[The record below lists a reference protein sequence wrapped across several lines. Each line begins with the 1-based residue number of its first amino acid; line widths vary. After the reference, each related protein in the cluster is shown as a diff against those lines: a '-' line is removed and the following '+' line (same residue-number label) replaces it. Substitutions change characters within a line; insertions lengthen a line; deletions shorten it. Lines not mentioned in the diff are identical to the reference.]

1 MPKEERISFF
11 FDQLG
16 NSIACFKLITIWE
29 CLGIHVFDRRCFH
42 LSSLFDIFGLI
53 KNNRL
58 GIAKNKY
65 EITVNMEQQ
74 NPLENEVRTNIQ
86 TD

>member
-1 MPKEERISFF
+1 MFPFEFSFP
-11 FDQLG
+11 
-16 NSIACFKLITIWE
+16 
-29 CLGIHVFDRRCFH
+29 
-42 LSSLFDIFGLI
+42 DIFGLI

-86 TD
+86 TDQLWCFNVYSIFLEEILVFIKNTFCLL

>member
-1 MPKEERISFF
+1 MLQAYNHMGVPGNTCFWQKVFPFEFSFP
-11 FDQLG
+11 
-16 NSIACFKLITIWE
+16 
-29 CLGIHVFDRRCFH
+29 
-42 LSSLFDIFGLI
+42 DIFGLI

-65 EITVNMEQQ
+65 EITVKMEQQ